1 MNEDDFRAYIAAF
14 NARDFAGFSKYYADD
29 VEFNLGDRK
38 QIIGPRGIVEFYTGV
53 FDHIAEE
60 LEIKELI
67 VAPNGAALHSRT
79 KFTTIKDW
87 PDFELWP
94 TMKGDVRVVES
105 INMYITRGGKIAKIL
120 SGRYSST

>member
-1 MNEDDFRAYIAAF
+1 MTEDDFRTYIAAF
-14 NARDFAGFSKYYADD
+14 NRQDFDAFRRFYADD

-38 QIIGPRGIVEFYTGV
+38 QIIGPQGIVDFYTGV
-53 FDHIAEE
+53 FEHLAEE
-60 LEIKELI
+60 LEIKALI

-105 INMYITRGGKIAKIL
+105 INMYLTRGGKIAKIL
-120 SGRYSST
+120 SGRFSSR

>member
-38 QIIGPRGIVEFYTGV
+38 QIIGRQGIVDFYTGV
-53 FDHIAEE
+53 FEHIAEE
-60 LEIKELI
+60 LEVLDLI
-67 VAPNGAALHSRT
+67 VAPDGAALHSRT

-87 PDFELWP
+87 PDFELWS

-105 INMYITRGGKIAKIL
+105 INMYRTAGGKIVKIL